1 MAGRRVELTSEL
13 QKQILSYLRAGV
25 YLRVAVAAAGVPW
38 RIFARWMARGRQRG
52 RPTRFHAF
60 RAAVRQATA
69 QARAR
74 AEVEVHEK
82 SPLMWLK
89 HGPGRERRGRP
100 GWTNPVRPAPIPPAS
115 REDKPLENP
124 QMQEMLAEVLEA
136 LMPYPDV
143 RLKLAARWGPQE
155 ELNEES
161 RKAGNTG

>member
-1 MAGRRVELTSEL
+1 
-13 QKQILSYLRAGV
+13 
-25 YLRVAVAAAGVPW
+25 
-38 RIFARWMARGRQRG
+38 
-52 RPTRFHAF
+52 
-60 RAAVRQATA
+60 
-69 QARAR
+69 
-74 AEVEVHEK
+74 
-82 SPLMWLK
+82 
-89 HGPGRERRGRP
+89 
-100 GWTNPVRPAPIPPAS
+100 VRPAPIPPAS